1 MTDYIMQV
9 SSEQIVNELWDEF
22 NPTLKAMSWI
32 KKYIS
37 LHLTMAE
44 MQEYENLPVWIHR
57 QKFLTDKTLAM
68 IEANKWA
75 FDKII

>member
-1 MTDYIMQV
+1 
-9 SSEQIVNELWDEF
+9 
-22 NPTLKAMSWI
+22 
-32 KKYIS
+32 
-37 LHLTMAE
+37 MAE

-75 FDKII
+75 FDKIIK